1 MMTVIGWLVGLSM
14 FALMAVLVVHVLFA
28 LLLIVPSWRIF
39 ERAGYSGLLSLFHLV
54 PVIGPFIVMAILA
67 FGDWPNG
74 EGKPAVHAA
83 MMGFDLAAVLGLF
96 GLTSAF
102 AAIALVLAAWMCWRI
117 ADKAGL
123 PGWAGAAAILLTL
136 TGIGSVVSLILLWVF
151 AFMRWPR
158 DGVARRRGSSVRRP
172 LHRRARPRAR
182 SRRRRPPSRRRARAL
197 ADRRGWTLAG
207 GGVTLAF
214 DDGRAAYTLTGEG
227 SGAPGELVVAD
238 PSVGQPHARLLTAA
252 GRIGLEDLGTPGR
265 DFHRWRKAFARPTGR
280 ATSRLSGP

>member
-1 MMTVIGWLVGLSM
+1 
-14 FALMAVLVVHVLFA
+14 
-28 LLLIVPSWRIF
+28 
-39 ERAGYSGLLSLFHLV
+39 
-54 PVIGPFIVMAILA
+54 
-67 FGDWPNG
+67 
-74 EGKPAVHAA
+74 

-158 DGVARRRGSSVRRP
+158 DGVARLAAVGVP
-172 LHRRARPRAR
+172 AAAPPGAPAGAV
-182 SRRRRPPSRRRARAL
+182 PPSPAALAPPAKAL

-214 DDGRAAYTLTGEG
+214 DDGRAAYTLTGEAN
-227 SGAPGELVVAD
+227 GAPGELVVPD
-238 PSVGQPHARLLTAA
+238 PSVGRPHARLLTAA
-252 GRIGLEDLGTPGR
+252 GRIGLEDLGTPGGTFIDGARLLPSHGPR
-265 DFHRWRKAFARPTGR
+265 DITAVR
-280 ATSRLSGP
+280 AIKLGNVELALSRT

>member
-1 MMTVIGWLVGLSM
+1 
-14 FALMAVLVVHVLFA
+14 
-28 LLLIVPSWRIF
+28 
-39 ERAGYSGLLSLFHLV
+39 
-54 PVIGPFIVMAILA
+54 
-67 FGDWPNG
+67 
-74 EGKPAVHAA
+74 

-158 DGVARRRGSSVRRP
+158 DGVARLAAVGVP
-172 LHRRARPRAR
+172 AAAPPGAPAGAV
-182 SRRRRPPSRRRARAL
+182 PPSPAALAPPAKAL

-227 SGAPGELVVAD
+227 SGAPGELVVPD
-238 PSVGQPHARLLTAA
+238 PSVGRPHARLLTAA
-252 GRIGLEDLGTPGR
+252 GRIGLEDLGAPGGTFIDGARLLPSHGPR
-265 DFHRWRKAFARPTGR
+265 DITAVR
-280 ATSRLSGP
+280 AIKLGNVELALSRT

>member
-1 MMTVIGWLVGLSM
+1 
-14 FALMAVLVVHVLFA
+14 
-28 LLLIVPSWRIF
+28 
-39 ERAGYSGLLSLFHLV
+39 
-54 PVIGPFIVMAILA
+54 
-67 FGDWPNG
+67 
-74 EGKPAVHAA
+74 
-83 MMGFDLAAVLGLF
+83 MMGFDLAAFLGLF

-123 PGWAGAAAILLTL
+123 PGWSGAAAILLTL

-158 DGVARRRGSSVRRP
+158 DGMARVGTLGGP
-172 LHRRARPRAR
+172 MAAPAGAAAGAPAGAPIGAPI
-182 SRRRRPPSRRRARAL
+182 PPSPTALAPPPRAL

-227 SGAPGELVVAD
+227 SGAAGELVVPD
-238 PSVGQPHARLLTAA
+238 PSVGRPHARLLTAA
-252 GRIGLEDLGTPGR
+252 GRIGLEDLGTPGGTFIDGARLLPSHGPR
-265 DFHRWRKAFARPTGR
+265 DITAVR
-280 ATSRLSGP
+280 AVKLGNVELALSRT

>member
-1 MMTVIGWLVGLSM
+1 
-14 FALMAVLVVHVLFA
+14 
-28 LLLIVPSWRIF
+28 
-39 ERAGYSGLLSLFHLV
+39 
-54 PVIGPFIVMAILA
+54 
-67 FGDWPNG
+67 
-74 EGKPAVHAA
+74 
-83 MMGFDLAAVLGLF
+83 MMGVDLAAFLGLF

-123 PGWAGAAAILLTL
+123 PGWSGAVAILLTL

-158 DGVARRRGSSVRRP
+158 DGAARVGAIGGPMATPPGAAAGAPTAPAPTVLAPPPVSP
-172 LHRRARPRAR
+172 PRV
-182 SRRRRPPSRRRARAL
+182 L

-227 SGAPGELVVAD
+227 SGTAGELVVPD
-238 PSVGQPHARLLTAA
+238 PSVGRPHARLLTAA
-252 GRIGLEDLGTPGR
+252 GRIGLEDLGTPGGTFIDGARLLPSHGPR
-265 DFHRWRKAFARPTGR
+265 DITSVR
-280 ATSRLSGP
+280 AIKLGNVELALSRT